1 MNIVKK
7 ISTGYVPVCMKC
19 LRSYGVV
26 CSTLEEAEQYQGECV
41 RCNGGRVEHEGR
53 VRSNQKLQASV
64 LFQLIDETHDFE
76 EAARRYGYTGHYLVG
91 TIRAALRRC
100 GWKIAL
106 EYDRDGQRITWWQ
119 KDETTRETKT
129 VIKPTMQ
136 RKFSEDDIKKMVEMA
151 KNGEPYKVIAA
162 EFGISMTAA
171 RGICAKHSEEHSL

>member
-1 MNIVKK
+1 
-7 ISTGYVPVCMKC
+7 MKC

-64 LFQLIDETHDFE
+64 LFRLIDETHDFE

-119 KDETTRETKT
+119 KTKQRERRKLLSNRQCKESSLKMILRRWLRWRKT
-129 VIKPTMQ
+129 ANRIK
-136 RKFSEDDIKKMVEMA
+136 
-151 KNGEPYKVIAA
+151 
-162 EFGISMTAA
+162 
-171 RGICAKHSEEHSL
+171 